1 MKPCGIEKL
10 LDAIQIT
17 YFNTYYTAQEFTK
30 NLRTYEH
37 FDLHAVFPPR
47 GSFWGSMTF
56 QVKRWELNEWRSR
69 NFLFFCCPY
78 RSISAQV
85 FWSLATASLN
95 QDRAVWKACWKCRCY
110 LDHAGSTCHY
120 LPLPLPHLYEYYKF
134 TIIHLCILFHSSLI
148 LCEGWYFEHFSQ
160 ANWTGWEF

>member
-1 MKPCGIEKL
+1 MQFKSPTSIRTIQLRSSQRTWKPMNILICTPFFPHG
-10 LDAIQIT
+10 A
-17 YFNTYYTAQEFTK
+17 
-30 NLRTYEH
+30 H
-37 FDLHAVFPPR
+37 FGVPWLSRLIFGSWMNDVP
-47 GSFWGSMTF
+47 GSF
-56 QVKRWELNEWRSR
+56 
-69 NFLFFCCPY
+69 FFCCPY

-120 LPLPLPHLYEYYKF
+120 LPLPLPHSYEYYKF

-160 ANWTGWEF
+160 ASWTGWEF